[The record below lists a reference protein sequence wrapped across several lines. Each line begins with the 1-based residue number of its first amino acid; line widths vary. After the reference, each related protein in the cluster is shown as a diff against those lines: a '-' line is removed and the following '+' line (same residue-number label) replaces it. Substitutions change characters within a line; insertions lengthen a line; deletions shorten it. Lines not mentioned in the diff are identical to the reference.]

1 MAQLI
6 ATIGPR
12 IVIPTFFVGQK
23 IRTMTDIGKIF
34 QTAAFSVFFVSSVV
48 LIFQGD
54 IWLSLIPGVAAIS
67 YYSMLEDPS
76 NTQTYRYVDWLVTT
90 PLMLLAILF
99 ANHSSLFVV
108 LGVVILDLLMI
119 GMGYL
124 GVREPDIKKK
134 WAPFTVGCLL
144 LIPILYVLF
153 QQKNYRVAI
162 YLTILIWILYPAV
175 WAVEEA
181 QLLTE
186 KVITCIY
193 SVLDV
198 IAKVGL
204 VYLLQA

>member
-1 MAQLI
+1 MAHLL

-34 QTAAFSVFFVSSVV
+34 QTAAFSAFFVSSVV

-54 IWLSLIPGVAAIS
+54 LWLSLIPGVAALS
-67 YYSMLEDPS
+67 YFSMLEDPD
-76 NTQTYRYVDWLVTT
+76 NTQTYRYADWLVTT

-153 QQKNYRVAI
+153 QQKNYRAAI
-162 YLTILIWILYPAV
+162 YLTILIWILYPVV

-198 IAKVGL
+198 ITKVGL